1 MVVVRLLMPVKTI
14 YSEKE
19 KPAWSYDY
27 KRKQWRGF
35 LLDCFKFD
43 GENKPF
49 KRIRV
54 QYARREAAEAA
65 ELEIEIEK
73 QNARAG
79 ILQPKHKKEITLKE
93 LLDRHKSTYTKHYR
107 YILADRVYKT
117 LLSLVPDDFKV
128 TDLKPSHLQTY
139 VDRRAKQVKA
149 KTVNHEL
156 GVITPALK
164 AAYLYFAELT
174 DYQPPPIPRI
184 PNANRRRERLVTDA
198 EKEKLLNYLRRP
210 RKKNELD
217 KNYFHRARLA
227 DWIEF
232 AALTGFRRGDTAA
245 IKKTSFDAK
254 DNALIGV
261 MRHKQGKVTPYFP
274 LTKRAAEIIK
284 QRIRID
290 PTSEY
295 IFTPD
300 GKPIES
306 HYRTLKEV
314 CKHLKI
320 PYGKTVAG
328 GFVMHDLKRNFATD
342 MQQVTD
348 IATLRELTSN
358 SSGSL
363 NVYLNT
369 SKKQMREAMR
379 KMEKIDLDTELIT
392 IFDEVKADKISREK
406 FIEAV
411 KNLFGNYVL

>member
-1 MVVVRLLMPVKTI
+1 MSVRTI
-14 YSEKE
+14 YSSKE
-19 KPAWSYDY
+19 KPAWGYDY

-43 GENKPF
+43 GLNKPLR
-49 KRIRV
+49 RIRV
-54 QYARREAAEAA
+54 QYARKEAAEAA

-79 ILQPKHKKEITLKE
+79 IVQPKHKKEITLKE

-117 LLSLVPDDFKV
+117 LLLLVPDDFKV

-164 AAYLYFAELT
+164 SAYLYFAELG

-184 PNANRRRERLVTDA
+184 GGANRRRERLVTDA
-198 EKEKLLNYLRRP
+198 EKEKLLNYLRR
-210 RKKNELD
+210 KLEKNEPD
-217 KNYFHRARLA
+217 KNYFHRIRLA

-254 DNALIGV
+254 DSALIDV

-274 LTKRAAEIIK
+274 LTTRAAEIIK
-284 QRIRID
+284 ERIKID
-290 PTSEY
+290 PFSEY

-314 CKHLKI
+314 CEQLKI
-320 PYGKTVAG
+320 PYGKNVAG
-328 GFVMHDLKRNFATD
+328 GFIMHDLKHNFASD
-342 MQQVTD
+342 MSQHTD
-348 IATLRELTSN
+348 IQTLRELTSN
-358 SSGSL
+358 SSDSI
-363 NVYLNT
+363 NVYLHTN
-369 SKKQMREAMR
+369 KKRMKDAMR
-379 KMEKIDLDTELIT
+379 KMEKMDLDGELRA
-392 IFDEVKADKISREK
+392 IFDEVKADRISRGK
-406 FIEAV
+406 FIETL
-411 KNLFGNYVL
+411 KNLFGLARN